1 MRATALKNYLDLTI
15 IRNNTK
21 LEIDIYRKPTTK
33 NTTINYE
40 SNHPTEHKTA
50 AYRQNIKRMQT
61 LPLTTERR
69 KTEWMT
75 IKAIAKSNNFPDH
88 VITQLQSQIQQ
99 KHTKQGTTKLTQK
112 QTKSWLSSPTT
123 TQQ

>member
-1 MRATALKNYLDLTI
+1 MKSRIPRMKKLNGTIVNTI

-21 LEIDIYRKPTTK
+21 LEIDIYRKPTTT

-50 AYRQNIKRMQT
+50 AYRQYIKRIQS

-69 KTEWMT
+69 NTEWMT
-75 IKAIAKSNNFPDH
+75 IKTIEKTT
-88 VITQLQSQIQQ
+88 ISQ
-99 KHTKQGTTKLTQK
+99 TM
-112 QTKSWLSSPTT
+112 S
-123 TQQ
+123 